1 MSKATKSV
9 ASIAE
14 TQHGV
19 LSIDDA
25 RELRVSKHEIRRR
38 VADGT
43 LIRLFDGVYMT
54 AGAPRTWRSEL
65 LAACLAGG
73 SRAVASHRSAAALH
87 DLPGSLTDIS
97 EITCPRWQRTIEEGL
112 VVHES
117 KVLDADLC
125 TTVDNIPVTCVELT
139 LLMLGAVCSPLTV
152 EMALDVSLR
161 RELVTYESMRAVL
174 GRVGR
179 RGRNGAGVL
188 RTILDDRAPER
199 AAAESPMET
208 KLLRLL
214 RDLGFPAP
222 VPQFH
227 VWVGG
232 RFYGRLDAAYPEEK
246 VGLEYQSYERHAG
259 KLAVDNDN
267 ARRRRFKAIDWEL
280 VEVTPADLKDRG
292 FQLAPALW
300 QALRRSPVLAL

>member
-1 MSKATKSV
+1 MSNATK
-9 ASIAE
+9 AIAAIAR

-19 LSIDDA
+19 FSIDVVRD
-25 RELRVSKHEIRRR
+25 LRVSKHEIRRR

-43 LIRLFDGVYMT
+43 LIRRYDGVYMT

-87 DLPGSLTDIS
+87 DLPGSRTDIT
-97 EITCPRWQRTIEEGL
+97 EITCPRWQRTIEVGL

-117 KVLDADLC
+117 KVLHADLC
-125 TTVDNIPVTCVELT
+125 TTVDNIPVTGVELT

-161 RELVTYESMRAVL
+161 RELVTYESIRAVL
-174 GRVGR
+174 KRVGR

-188 RTILDDRAPER
+188 RAILDERVPEFVVP
-199 AAAESPMET
+199 ESPMET

-214 RDLGFPAP
+214 RELGFPAP
-222 VPQFH
+222 VPQYN
-227 VWVGG
+227 VWAHG
-232 RFYGRLDAAYPEEK
+232 RFYGRLDAAYPEQR

-259 KLAVDNDN
+259 KLAVDHDN

-292 FQLAPALW
+292 LHLAPSLSRALG
-300 QALRRSPVLAL
+300 SPVLAL